1 MIWIPSFYHF
11 HFMNEEM
18 QGQKTRPHVLCFQMI
33 HVEGD
38 NLMLLSPG
46 QSGDL
51 PFFIMEQVNFS
62 LKHTQAS
69 FYTFQ
74 ALPAG
79 HMLKFRDSNK
89 RLVVCLIIGAQYGC
103 TAGVRKCCDSS
114 KLVSVHCALRPVFV
128 DAVPIPGTLGVLASC
143 SQPPAVPRLYSYCL
157 VWKVHISCQDIYS
170 SLLIGFL

>member
-1 MIWIPSFYHF
+1 
-11 HFMNEEM
+11 
-18 QGQKTRPHVLCFQMI
+18 
-33 HVEGD
+33 
-38 NLMLLSPG
+38 
-46 QSGDL
+46 
-51 PFFIMEQVNFS
+51 
-62 LKHTQAS
+62 
-69 FYTFQ
+69 
-74 ALPAG
+74 
-79 HMLKFRDSNK
+79 MLKFRDSNK

-170 SLLIGFL
+170 SLLIGFLWTPSPVPCPQLLVLCYCQIGISEDIDLMSHHCLNFVFCFSVVLRITSRLLSIA